1 MLGNL
6 ATENHGNFVRLSDGS
21 IGVEQT
27 LGELVQGRAA
37 TEDEVVAELDLREEQ
52 PVSTA
57 CLLSL
62 SCGEE
67 GGEVCEPLLAAG
79 NQISRSERIG
89 ELLQGLGR
97 YAFQE
102 GVAALLEC
110 DAVLTH
116 AVG

>member
-6 ATENHGNFVRLSDGS
+6 ATENHCNLVRLSDGS

-27 LGELVQGRAA
+27 LSELVQGRAA

-57 CLLSL
+57 CLFSL
-62 SCGEE
+62 SCREE
-67 GGEVCEPLLAAG
+67 RGEVCEPLLAAG
-79 NQISRSERIG
+79 HQISRSERVG
-89 ELLQGLGR
+89 ELLQALGR
-97 YAFQE
+97 CAFQE
-102 GVAALLEC
+102 DVAALLDC
-110 DAVLTH
+110 DAVLAH